1 MNGEGGSL
9 LGEGVSRR
17 ILPNVASNLAFMLVN
32 FVMGLVLVPYYISE
46 LGVAAYAI
54 IPVATSITSYI
65 TLISDSLTSTVSRY
79 LTIDMGSDMT
89 SAKRTF
95 NTAVFGFTCIVVAAI
110 PIIILI
116 SLLAPSIF
124 DIATNTVLSV
134 QVMFVCILSA
144 VLISIWSNNFIT
156 VMYSKNR
163 IDLMNTVKIVQVLL
177 QIALIILF
185 FTFVS
190 ESVEYV
196 GLAYLIAAVVYSV
209 FGFLMAR
216 RVCPE
221 LRVSRRQFDR
231 GRLGEMLS
239 VGGWSLINSLGNLL
253 FIQTSLLLV
262 NVMMGA
268 EAGGYF
274 GVIVTLISAVS
285 SLVDTLASIF
295 APIIYG
301 LFADGKTEAMGRV
314 SRMAVKVVGLVMSMP
329 IAFLCVFSV
338 PILTLWVGAD
348 YTSLTD
354 VVWATMFVMIGI
366 GAISPAYPL
375 TMVYLKVKVPGII
388 TFIFGLINVFLT
400 VMVIRYTD
408 LGLVGVGITWSVTMF
423 VKNCIVN
430 PWYIGRVSGMGTF
443 DLHKSLAYGFVSYFG
458 LLVFYYVLDMFLDVP
473 VSWFWMILLGV
484 VLLAIHVVLVYRVAL
499 NREEREVVNS
509 CIPGPV
515 RRVFERFS

>member
-1 MNGEGGSL
+1 MSGDGAL
-9 LGEGVSRR
+9 LEAGVSRR
-17 ILPNVASNLAFMLVN
+17 ILPNVVSNVAFMLVN
-32 FVMGLVLVPYYISE
+32 FVMGLVLVPYYTSE

-95 NTAVFGFTCIVVAAI
+95 NTAVMGFTGIVLAAI
-110 PIIILI
+110 PIIVLI

-124 DIATNTVLSV
+124 DIATNTVISV
-134 QVMFVCILSA
+134 QLMFVFILSA

-156 VMYSKNR
+156 VMYSRNR
-163 IDLMNTVKIVQVLL
+163 IDLMNIVKITQVVL
-177 QIALIILF
+177 QIALIVLF
-185 FTFVS
+185 FTYVS
-190 ESVEYV
+190 KSVEYV
-196 GLAYLIAAVVYSV
+196 GLAYFIAAVVYAV

-216 RVCPE
+216 HVCPE
-221 LRVSRRQFDR
+221 LKVSRRQFDR

-262 NVMMGA
+262 NVLMGA

-274 GVIVTLISAVS
+274 GVIVTVISAVS

-301 LFADGKTEAMGRV
+301 LFAEGRMEVMGRV

-329 IAFLCVFSV
+329 IAFLCVFSA

-348 YTSLTD
+348 YAFLTD

-388 TFIFGLINVFLT
+388 TFIFGVINVILT
-400 VMVIRYTD
+400 VAVIQFTD
-408 LGLVGVGITWSVTMF
+408 LGLVGVGLTWSITMF

-430 PWYIGRVSGMGTF
+430 PWYIGRISGMGTF

-473 VSWFWMILLGV
+473 VSWIWMILLGV
-484 VLLAIHVVLVYRVAL
+484 ILLAIHGFLVYRFAL
-499 NREEREVVNS
+499 HKDERDVVNS
-509 CIPGPV
+509 CLPGPI
-515 RRVFERFS
+515 RKVFERLG